1 VCIDFLATPVA
12 GAIPVRDRF
21 CFLDKSS
28 NVDGMKSR
36 YFLIAGAL
44 LLTLSSVYSQNRPVL
59 TGQEKSI
66 SDGLGKLRSLP
77 DDEWTKSVAEL
88 ARDIQGLPPGSGR
101 AMLIGSLSNLVTEG
115 DAGHDTLQMVAST
128 MAQVLRDGPNPSLSR
143 TLASLVRYEHLQVS
157 VDDPG
162 YRAAMAKLEEED
174 RHRLSLDFALS
185 DLKGGKWSMQDLRG
199 KVVLVNFWA
208 TWCPPCRREMPD
220 MEGLSKRF
228 GPRGLVILAISDEDA
243 AKVQPFIAEHKYSYP
258 ILLDPGRTVNKL
270 FGVEGIPKSF
280 LYGRDGKLVA
290 QAIDRRTERQFLE
303 MLKLAGLE

>member
-1 VCIDFLATPVA
+1 M
-12 GAIPVRDRF
+12 R
-21 CFLDKSS
+21 
-28 NVDGMKSR
+28 SR
-36 YFLIAGAL
+36 YFPIAGVL
-44 LLTLSSVYSQNRPVL
+44 LLALSALYSQNRPVL
-59 TGQEKSI
+59 TGQEKEI
-66 SDGLGKLRSLP
+66 SDRIGKLRSLP

-88 ARDIQGLPPGSGR
+88 AKDIQALPVGSGKS
-101 AMLIGSLSNLVTEG
+101 MLIGGLSNLVTEG
-115 DAGHDTLQMVAST
+115 DAGHDTLQTVAST
-128 MAQVLRDGPNPSLSR
+128 MAQVLRDGPNPSLSS

-157 VDDPG
+157 VDDPA
-162 YRAAMAKLEEED
+162 YRAAMAKLEEKD
-174 RHRLSLDFALS
+174 RSRLSLEFALS
-185 DLKGGKWSMQDLRG
+185 DLKGGKWSLQDLRG

-220 MEGLSKRF
+220 MEGLYQRF

-243 AKVQPFIAEHKYSYP
+243 AKVQPFIAEHKYTYP

-280 LYGRDGKLVA
+280 LYGRDGKLAA